1 MKTPREFILEHHR
14 SADRQLQS
22 IRPDELAAL
31 AAASAV
37 PAGEVNRPR
46 FSLALAAARFWR
58 ESIRPWRRVWA
69 GLAAV
74 WIAILALQL
83 NSAEFSGLSAKFTAS
98 SATQALAAWQER
110 NRLLAQ
116 FLGPDAPRLIAK
128 PALPGPRS
136 ELRRE
141 YLVV

>member
-1 MKTPREFILEHHR
+1 MKTPREFILERHR
-14 SADRQLQS
+14 SADEKLQS

-31 AAASAV
+31 AAASSVQA
-37 PAGEVNRPR
+37 ATADRPR
-46 FSLALAAARFWR
+46 FSLVLAATTFWR

-69 GLAAV
+69 GLAAI
-74 WIAILALQL
+74 WIAILALQI
-83 NSAEFSGLSAKFTAS
+83 SSTEHPGTSAKFAAS

-116 FLGPDAPRLIAK
+116 FLGPDAPRLVLK

-136 ELRRE
+136 ELRQE